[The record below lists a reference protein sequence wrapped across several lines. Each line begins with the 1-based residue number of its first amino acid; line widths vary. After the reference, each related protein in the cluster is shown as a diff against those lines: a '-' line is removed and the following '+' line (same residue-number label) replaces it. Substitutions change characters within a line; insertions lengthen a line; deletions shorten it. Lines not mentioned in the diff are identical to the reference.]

1 MPVKSHKKIEYTFV
15 GNNTKQDNKHLLIV
29 MLLLYIISWTKSCFD
44 WLLCFTPDRR
54 REKFFV
60 IVAGR
65 DGPFQPV
72 HILCQTSNCTL
83 VQSFK
88 MNCLFSPPSSLPW
101 FLLPPISIREWK
113 GTFGRKFH
121 VYFTKTLSFIT
132 EKAAVNTILTYNK
145 PAEDH
150 SLIPMGWM

>member
-1 MPVKSHKKIEYTFV
+1 MEIIHSRT
-15 GNNTKQDNKHLLIV
+15 TLHLSIL
-29 MLLLYIISWTKSCFD
+29 MFLLYIISWTKSHFD

-60 IVAGR
+60 IVAGQ
-65 DGPFQPV
+65 DGLFQPV
-72 HILCQTSNCTL
+72 HILYQTSNCTP

-88 MNCLFSPPSSLPW
+88 MYRLFSPSPCLPW
-101 FLLPPISIREWK
+101 FLLPSISVREWK

-121 VYFTKTLSFIT
+121 MYFTKTLSFIT
-132 EKAAVNTILTYNK
+132 EKAAVNTILAYKYK